1 MRILNRMAPVKGV
14 KIIKDQPTVVFLT
27 VCAKDRGSWIGQ
39 ESVHRMIVDIWS
51 NATAWL
57 VGEYLLMPDHL
68 HLFCTP
74 NSDNFSIEQWLIYWK
89 RGFSR
94 KKSNADWLWQ
104 RNAFHHRIRDQNQYK
119 EKLEYVRQN
128 PVRRGLVRAPEDW
141 PHCGEINIIKW

>member
-1 MRILNRMAPVKGV
+1 MV
-14 KIIKDQPTVVFLT
+14 
-27 VCAKDRGSWIGQ
+27 SWIGQ

-94 KKSNADWLWQ
+94 KKLNADWLWQ
-104 RNAFHHRIRDQNQYK
+104 RNAFNHRIRDQNQYK